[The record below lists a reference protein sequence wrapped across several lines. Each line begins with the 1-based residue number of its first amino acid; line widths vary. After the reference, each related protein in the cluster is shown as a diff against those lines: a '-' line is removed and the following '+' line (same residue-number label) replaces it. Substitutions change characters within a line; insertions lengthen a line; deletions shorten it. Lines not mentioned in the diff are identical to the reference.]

1 MHLAR
6 YVDSVV
12 ERRVKRDSEN
22 YLQKNPLLGCILH
35 ITWVNTTDDVRHR
48 AAEYSRAATGE
59 DKIDKSALP
68 EVMLV
73 KNFGFAGYSLGLA
86 KDDSTDKRLD
96 VCQYVL
102 ERVQ

>member
-35 ITWVNTTDDVRHR
+35 IITWVNTTDDVRHR

-68 EVMLV
+68 EVMQV
-73 KNFGFAGYSLGLA
+73 KNFGFAG
-86 KDDSTDKRLD
+86 
-96 VCQYVL
+96 
-102 ERVQ
+102 

>member
-1 MHLAR
+1 MHFT
-6 YVDSVV
+6 YYMG
-12 ERRVKRDSEN
+12 E
-22 YLQKNPLLGCILH
+22 Y
-35 ITWVNTTDDVRHR
+35 TTDDVRHR

-68 EVMLV
+68 EVMQV
-73 KNFGFAGYSLGLA
+73 KNFGFAGWSLGLA